1 MRRTDIA
8 FWAATSVS
16 LAVFALLG
24 PLERRIELIGEDDL
38 SRIWAGPRA
47 FLTGTDPYDPSGWY
61 AAAVALGTQAPD
73 TAVYIYP
80 PWVTLV
86 LLPLGALPL
95 LLASFLWLGA
105 SLALAI
111 FALRAALTTLL
122 PGRWPEHAL
131 LAATL
136 VLTWSGVVNLTIG
149 QWGHILVAAIF
160 ATVLLLRR
168 GRYAVAGLAAVALVV
183 KPHLFLLTAPALAV
197 QALWPTEGRVPA
209 RAGVRFVAV
218 ALGVAVALVAAAWIV
233 FPSWWPSWLQGVVGQ
248 QVQLTRNTVAG
259 FLGVVFGPSGTP
271 FAPLVILALVAL
283 ALRFHPRSPGWLPVW
298 TALSIVVV
306 PYASSYDHILLI
318 VPVVLAAGA
327 LLPMS
332 PRASRLVAIAGA
344 AVLLLL
350 TPVVYAIAVLRHGE
364 SHSVVVPLA
373 VFAIV
378 TVGLWRFRTPPATLP
393 AP

>member
-16 LAVFALLG
+16 LAVFAVLG
-24 PLERRIELIGEDDL
+24 PLERRIELIGQDDL

-111 FALRAALTTLL
+111 LALRTALGTLL

-136 VLTWSGVVNLTIG
+136 VLSWSGVVNLTIG

-160 ATVLLLRR
+160 ATVLALRR
-168 GRYAVAGLAAVALVV
+168 GRSAVAGLAAVALVV

-197 QALWPTEGRVPA
+197 QALWPTEGRAPA

-332 PRASRLVAIAGA
+332 PRASRFVAIAGA

-350 TPVVYAIAVLRHGE
+350 TPVVYGIAVLRHGE